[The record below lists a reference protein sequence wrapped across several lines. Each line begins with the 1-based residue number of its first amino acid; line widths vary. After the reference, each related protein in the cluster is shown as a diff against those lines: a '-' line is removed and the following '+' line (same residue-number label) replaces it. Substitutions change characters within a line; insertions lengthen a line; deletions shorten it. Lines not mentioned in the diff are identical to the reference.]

1 MWPCTKHNHWPVF
14 TYTTPQRLNS
24 AHVNQLAMLSEEWT
38 IMERAASIYA
48 RQTEPNCKAMRAT
61 RQLRTCERAHSQ
73 MDGCGQEKPRARS
86 LIVALFTW
94 AADGHGAPRCTAR
107 NAGMPECQCLRGRPS
122 RAAAAAQGTRRIE
135 PTYLRQRWA
144 NELYNVRRGNSQT
157 ASRACRLS

>member
-1 MWPCTKHNHWPVF
+1 MVPLLMATAIWTPVWPCTKHNHRPVY

-61 RQLRTCERAHSQ
+61 RPLRTCERAPSQ

-107 NAGMPECQCLRGRPS
+107 NAGMPVPPGKTQPSCRCCARNSSDRTHVSATALGGR
-122 RAAAAAQGTRRIE
+122 AI
-135 PTYLRQRWA
+135 
-144 NELYNVRRGNSQT
+144 
-157 ASRACRLS
+157 